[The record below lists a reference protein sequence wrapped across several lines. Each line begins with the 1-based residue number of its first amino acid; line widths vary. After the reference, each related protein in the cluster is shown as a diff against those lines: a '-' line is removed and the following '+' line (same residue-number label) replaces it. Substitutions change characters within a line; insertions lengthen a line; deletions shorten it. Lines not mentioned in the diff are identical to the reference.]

1 MVGITARGDPNS
13 RMAELTPDTQITF
26 ESGQPFLKIKG
37 NNSVQRLFKKDFD
50 IAELGIGGL
59 DDQFQAIFRGAFA
72 SRAVPGH
79 ISKAMNIQ
87 HTKGILLF
95 GPPGTG
101 MAVTPQVQQKQMLHP
116 QLQTVCDD

>member
-1 MVGITARGDPNS
+1 
-13 RMAELTPDTQITF
+13 MAELTPDTQITF
-26 ESGQPFLKIKG
+26 ESAQPFLKIKG
-37 NNSVQRLFKKDFD
+37 SNSVQRLFKKDFD

-59 DDQFQAIFRGAFA
+59 DDQFSAIFRGAFA

-101 MAVTPQVQQKQMLHP
+101 TLVAQLSSSTALQWLYMPGDHAVGVSQQ
-116 QLQTVCDD
+116 